1 MNLILFPIFAVI
13 PLLNN
18 LTGLLIKNL
27 FKHNIFSILIII
39 SFLLFILS
47 LITFFVSQTTNKN
60 NQSLTEVDW
69 KLTGSILTVAILFII
84 PNLIIL
90 FLFKYLKPPFV
101 ILILSILGIIIAYIF
116 NLYIYNIRTTIKDIL
131 LILVIIG
138 CLLIISR
145 NPAFYQDGP
154 IKNQVIKKILCL

>member
-18 LTGLLIKNL
+18 LTGLLVKNL

-39 SFLLFILS
+39 SLLLFILS
-47 LITFFVSQTTNKN
+47 LIIFFVSQTTNQN
-60 NQSLTEVDW
+60 NQSLIDIDW
-69 KLTGSILTVAILFII
+69 KLSGSILAVAILFII

-90 FLFKYLKPPFV
+90 FLFKYFKPPFV
-101 ILILSILGIIIAYIF
+101 ILVLSILGIIIAYIF
-116 NLYIYNIRTTIKDIL
+116 NLYVYNIRTTIKDIL

-145 NPAFYQDGP
+145 NPAFYQDGL
-154 IKNQVIKKILCL
+154 IKNQLIKKFLCL

>member
-1 MNLILFPIFAVI
+1 MNLILFPIFAFI

-18 LTGLLIKNL
+18 LTGLLVKNL

-39 SFLLFILS
+39 SLLLFILS
-47 LITFFVSQTTNKN
+47 LITFFVSQTTNQN
-60 NQSLTEVDW
+60 NQSLIDIDW
-69 KLTGSILTVAILFII
+69 KLSGSILAVAILFII

-90 FLFKYLKPPFV
+90 FLFKYFKPPFV
-101 ILILSILGIIIAYIF
+101 ILVLSILGIIIAYIF
-116 NLYIYNIRTTIKDIL
+116 NLYVYNIRTTIKDIL

-145 NPAFYQDGP
+145 NPAFYQDGL
-154 IKNQVIKKILCL
+154 IKNQLIKKFLCL